1 MAKKLEI
8 IPGAATEKVLN
19 KEQKRFNRLVQQ
31 ISNLRVDIQLAKE
44 LDMELR
50 RIGTERIKPADDKVF
65 EGFRTWV
72 FTLHNHPTKT
82 KLSKKLAEKFPDVM
96 LKEISPL
103 LYKADEDDVELR
115 ELYAF
120 YEGSG
125 RNYELILEE
134 KELEEKKIAASMMEA
149 FFGIEIDPDELD
161 DPQKWKEKIDAK
173 QAAFEEAQAQTQAQ
187 TQRKKNTM
195 ANAAA
200 EKRRAAEESVNKTT
214 KQIYLDLVRNFHPDK
229 EPDEQKRAEKT
240 EIMQQITAAFEA
252 DDHLRLLELQLNLLS
267 SRDNVFATFN
277 NAQLKYFNQTLQK
290 QVQELEQEFYFT
302 SPEGNGN
309 PYGHL
314 FSLNRTD
321 MLRNIERQIQDHK
334 NILKGIQHNLK
345 MVQEP
350 LMFKDYIRDFELD
363 YGW

>member
-1 MAKKLEI
+1 
-8 IPGAATEKVLN
+8 
-19 KEQKRFNRLVQQ
+19 
-31 ISNLRVDIQLAKE
+31 
-44 LDMELR
+44 
-50 RIGTERIKPADDKVF
+50 
-65 EGFRTWV
+65 
-72 FTLHNHPTKT
+72 
-82 KLSKKLAEKFPDVM
+82 
-96 LKEISPL
+96 
-103 LYKADEDDVELR
+103 
-115 ELYAF
+115 
-120 YEGSG
+120 
-125 RNYELILEE
+125 
-134 KELEEKKIAASMMEA
+134 
-149 FFGIEIDPDELD
+149 
-161 DPQKWKEKIDAK
+161 
-173 QAAFEEAQAQTQAQ
+173 
-187 TQRKKNTM
+187 
-195 ANAAA
+195 
-200 EKRRAAEESVNKTT
+200 
-214 KQIYLDLVRNFHPDK
+214 
-229 EPDEQKRAEKT
+229 
-240 EIMQQITAAFEA
+240 MQQITAAFEA